1 MLQVKF
7 QNKAKIKQAMFIP
20 SLAFSKV
27 KYLFLVILSLVLNS
41 VLHAK
46 ELIISEIKN
55 KIENVDIYGNKFIL
69 NKNYIIKN
77 GDFVKSKNQ
86 NSYFVFNN
94 VKICLAKNSSVKF
107 KEIKSKNVILEH
119 IKGNVLVNKIKNKSL
134 KVEISIYKK
143 FIFNVKD
150 KVYINQF
157 NKNKFIVRSFF
168 GLSYKPFY
176 SKQAF
181 RLKNNTAYKYDA
193 KFKETKV
200 SNILKDP
207 LIINCLTNKKIIDAD
222 KNYSFACIQNG
233 KKLVCGYK

>member
-1 MLQVKF
+1 
-7 QNKAKIKQAMFIP
+7 MFIP
-20 SLAFSKV
+20 SLVFSKV
-27 KYLFLVILSLVLNS
+27 KYLFFVILSLVLNNA
-41 VLHAK
+41 LHSK

-77 GDFVKSKNQ
+77 GDFFKSKNQ
-86 NSYFVFNN
+86 NSYFVFNS

-107 KEIKSKNVILEH
+107 REIKSKNVILEH
-119 IKGNVLVNKIKNKSL
+119 ITGNLFINKIKNKSL

-143 FIFNVKD
+143 FIFDVKD

-176 SKQAF
+176 SKQTF
-181 RLKNNTAYKYDA
+181 KLKNNTEYKYDA
-193 KFKETKV
+193 KLKETKV

-207 LIINCLTNKKIIDAD
+207 LIINCLTNKKIIDTN
-222 KNYSFACIQNG
+222 KNYSFTCIQNG

>member
-1 MLQVKF
+1 
-7 QNKAKIKQAMFIP
+7 MFIP
-20 SLAFSKV
+20 SLAFFQIETFFFFILT
-27 KYLFLVILSLVLNS
+27 LFFNNTLI
-41 VLHAK
+41 AK

-55 KIENVDIYGNKFIL
+55 KIENVDVYGNKFIL

-77 GDFVKSKNQ
+77 DDFFKSKNQ
-86 NSYFVFNN
+86 NSYFIFNN

-107 KEIKSKNVILEH
+107 REIKSKNVILEH
-119 IKGNVLVNKIKNKSL
+119 ISGNLLVNKIKNRSL

-143 FIFNVKD
+143 FIFDVKD

-176 SKQAF
+176 SKQTF
-181 RLKNNTAYKYDA
+181 KLKNNTEYKYDA
-193 KFKETKV
+193 KLKETKV

-207 LIINCLTNKKIIDAD
+207 LIINCLTNKKIIDAN
-222 KNYSFACIQNG
+222 KNYSFTCIQNE
-233 KKLVCGYK
+233 KKLICGYK

>member
-1 MLQVKF
+1 MKHLF
-7 QNKAKIKQAMFIP
+7 FFI
-20 SLAFSKV
+20 LT
-27 KYLFLVILSLVLNS
+27 LFFNNTL
-41 VLHAK
+41 LHAK

-77 GDFVKSKNQ
+77 GDFFKSKNQ

-143 FIFNVKD
+143 FIFVVKD
-150 KVYINQF
+150 KIYINQF
-157 NKNKFIVRSFF
+157 NKNKFIVRIFF

-176 SKQAF
+176 SKKIF
-181 RLKNNTAYKYDA
+181 KLKKNTTYKYSEEL
-193 KFKETKV
+193 KETMA
-200 SNILKDP
+200 SNILDDS
-207 LIINCLTNKKIIDAD
+207 LIINCLTNKRIIDTD
-222 KNYSFACIQNG
+222 KNYSFTCIQNG
-233 KKLVCGYK
+233 KRLVCGYK

>member
-1 MLQVKF
+1 MPFFKLKHLF
-7 QNKAKIKQAMFIP
+7 FFIIT
-20 SLAFSKV
+20 
-27 KYLFLVILSLVLNS
+27 LFFNNTLI
-41 VLHAK
+41 AK

-77 GDFVKSKNQ
+77 GDFFKSKNQ

-94 VKICLAKNSSVKF
+94 IKICLAKNSSVKF
-107 KEIKSKNVILEH
+107 KEIKSKNFILEH
-119 IKGNVLVNKIKNKSL
+119 ITGNVLVNKIKNKSL

-143 FIFNVKD
+143 FIFDVKD

-176 SKQAF
+176 SKQTF
-181 RLKNNTAYKYDA
+181 KLKKNTTYKYNG
-193 KFKETKV
+193 KLKETKV

-207 LIINCLTNKKIIDAD
+207 LIINCLKSKKIIDAN
-222 KNYSFACIQNG
+222 KNYSFTCIQNG
-233 KKLVCGYK
+233 KRLVCGYK

>member
-1 MLQVKF
+1 MPFFKLKRLF
-7 QNKAKIKQAMFIP
+7 FLIFI
-20 SLAFSKV
+20 
-27 KYLFLVILSLVLNS
+27 LFFNNTLI
-41 VLHAK
+41 AK
-46 ELIISEIKN
+46 ELVISEIKN
-55 KIENVDIYGNKFIL
+55 KIENVDIDGNKFIL

-77 GDFVKSKNQ
+77 GDFFKSKKQ

-107 KEIKSKNVILEH
+107 REIKSKNVILEH

-143 FIFNVKD
+143 FIFDVKG

-176 SKQAF
+176 SKQTF
-181 RLKNNTAYKYDA
+181 KLKNNTAYKYDA
-193 KFKETKV
+193 KLKETKV

-207 LIINCLTNKKIIDAD
+207 LITNCFTNKKIIDAD
-222 KNYSFACIQNG
+222 KNYSFTCIQNG

>member
-1 MLQVKF
+1 MPFFKLKHLF
-7 QNKAKIKQAMFIP
+7 FFI
-20 SLAFSKV
+20 LT
-27 KYLFLVILSLVLNS
+27 LFFNNTLV
-41 VLHAK
+41 AK

-55 KIENVDIYGNKFIL
+55 KIEIVDIYGDKFIL

-77 GDFVKSKNQ
+77 GDFIKSKNQ

-119 IKGNVLVNKIKNKSL
+119 ITGNLLVNKIKNKSL

-143 FIFNVKD
+143 FIFDVKD

-176 SKQAF
+176 SKLTF
-181 RLKNNTAYKYDA
+181 RLKNNTTYKYDA
-193 KFKETKV
+193 KLKVAKV

-207 LIINCLTNKKIIDAD
+207 
-222 KNYSFACIQNG
+222 
-233 KKLVCGYK
+233 

>member
-1 MLQVKF
+1 MPFFKLKRLF
-7 QNKAKIKQAMFIP
+7 FLIFI
-20 SLAFSKV
+20 
-27 KYLFLVILSLVLNS
+27 LFFNNTLI
-41 VLHAK
+41 AK
-46 ELIISEIKN
+46 ELVISEIKN
-55 KIENVDIYGNKFIL
+55 KIENVDIYGNSFIL

-86 NSYFVFNN
+86 NSYFIFNN

-119 IKGNVLVNKIKNKSL
+119 IKGNILVNKIKNKSL

-143 FIFNVKD
+143 FIFDFKD

-176 SKQAF
+176 SKLTF
-181 RLKNNTAYKYDA
+181 RLKNNTAYKYDT
-193 KFKETKV
+193 KLKETKV

-222 KNYSFACIQNG
+222 KNYSFTCMQNG
-233 KKLVCGYK
+233 RKLVCGYK